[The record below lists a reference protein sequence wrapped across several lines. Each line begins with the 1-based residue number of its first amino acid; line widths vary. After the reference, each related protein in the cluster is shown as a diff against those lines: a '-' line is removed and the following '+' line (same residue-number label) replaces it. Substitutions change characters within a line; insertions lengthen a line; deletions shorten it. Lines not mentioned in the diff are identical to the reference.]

1 MKIKLLG
8 HKCDAIRPLL
18 KQYGFQEVPDSPEL
32 VVTYGGDGTLL
43 GSERECPGIPKLPLR
58 DSHTAKLCDDHD
70 YKVQL
75 QNFLD
80 GQTEREELKKIVV
93 TAHGRNLSA
102 INDIYIHNAEQAS
115 ALRYQVWID
124 DDLYADEIAGDAV
137 GLSTVHGSSA
147 YYRSITHSV
156 FQLGLGLAFSNS
168 MELVNHMVIR
178 ETSRVKIRIVRGPA
192 VIVADNSPDRIMLDE
207 GDEAIMEQSEET
219 ALIYGLKNFMCP
231 QCRFLRHLNQY
242 RFGNMIPP
250 KIISQLYN

>member
-8 HKCDAIRPLL
+8 QKCDAIRPLL
-18 KQYGFQEVPDSPEL
+18 DQYGFQEVSESPEL
-32 VVTYGGDGTLL
+32 IIAYGGDGTLL
-43 GSERECPGIPKLPLR
+43 GSEREWPGIPKLPLR
-58 DSHTAKLCDDHD
+58 DSHTAKLCEDHD
-70 YKVQL
+70 YEIQL
-75 QNFLD
+75 KNFLS
-80 GQTEREELKKIVV
+80 GQTKQEVLKKIAV
-93 TAHGRNLSA
+93 TAGGHYLSA
-102 INDIYIHNAEQAS
+102 LNDIYIHNAEQAS

-156 FQLGLGLAFSNS
+156 FQIGLGLAFSNS

-178 ETSRVKIRIVRGPA
+178 ETSRVRIKIVRGPA
-192 VIVADNSPDRIMLDE
+192 VIVADNSPERIMLDE
-207 GDEAIMEQSEET
+207 GDEAVMEQCEET

-242 RFGNMIPP
+242 RFGNLIPP